1 MTNAPLDRR
10 HLLRIGGGL
19 SILGAAAPFAA
30 QLAAAGS
37 AASQTAPNYKALVC
51 VFLFGGN
58 DSNNTVLATDSDSFG
73 RYWAAR
79 NTGDDPIALMPP
91 GTPPAAVGS
100 VSPVTGRT
108 VTARSPEA
116 WGGVLPIVPRTP
128 NPIPAGT
135 NATVRTFGL
144 HPMLSPL
151 KTLFDADRLAVVAN
165 VGTLIR
171 PITKAQFQA
180 RTVAFPTNLFS
191 HNDQQSTWQAGA
203 SEGARVGWGGR
214 FGDILSG
221 LNGTNSLFTAISTAG
236 NAVFLS
242 GQSVVQYQMSTAA
255 QPAVVI
261 NGGSATTLFGST
273 VAPSRVRDIIQ
284 DESSAS
290 LFAADY
296 ATVTGRSVGAATTL
310 NTAFTQAAVTAVPAP
325 PTYVNPITGLT
336 ETNTLA
342 TQLQTVA
349 RMIAANS
356 TLGLRRQVFFV
367 SLGGW
372 DNHDVQN
379 TAQPNNL
386 AKVAHALSYFDGV
399 LGSVGGMNMRN
410 SVTTFTASD
419 FSRTFTTNG
428 DGTDHAW
435 GGHHFVMG
443 GAVRGGDIYGQYP
456 TLGVDLGAFRNPDM
470 AGTAL
475 VPTTSVDQYAATMG
489 RWLGTSDANLD
500 NIFPNLRNFTPRD
513 LGFMS
518 A

>member
-1 MTNAPLDRR
+1 MTNTPLDRR

-135 NATVRTFGL
+135 SAPVRTFGL

-214 FGDILSG
+214 FGDVLSG
-221 LNGTNSLFTAISTAG
+221 LNGSNSLF
-236 NAVFLS
+236 
-242 GQSVVQYQMSTAA
+242 SV
-255 QPAVVI
+255 
-261 NGGSATTLFGST
+261 
-273 VAPSRVRDIIQ
+273 
-284 DESSAS
+284 
-290 LFAADY
+290 
-296 ATVTGRSVGAATTL
+296 
-310 NTAFTQAAVTAVPAP
+310 
-325 PTYVNPITGLT
+325 
-336 ETNTLA
+336 
-342 TQLQTVA
+342 
-349 RMIAANS
+349 
-356 TLGLRRQVFFV
+356 
-367 SLGGW
+367 
-372 DNHDVQN
+372 
-379 TAQPNNL
+379 
-386 AKVAHALSYFDGV
+386 
-399 LGSVGGMNMRN
+399 
-410 SVTTFTASD
+410 SD
-419 FSRTFTTNG
+419 R
-428 DGTDHAW
+428 
-435 GGHHFVMG
+435 
-443 GAVRGGDIYGQYP
+443 
-456 TLGVDLGAFRNPDM
+456 
-470 AGTAL
+470 
-475 VPTTSVDQYAATMG
+475 
-489 RWLGTSDANLD
+489 
-500 NIFPNLRNFTPRD
+500 
-513 LGFMS
+513 
-518 A
+518 